1 MTADLIAELSQGK
14 SYLRFVITRR
24 DPDSGRRQGLFQ
36 ACFGLRD
43 QGKLDH
49 IEARILADALCWFNE
64 ELARPE
70 RLAKARR
77 PHAKPVALS
86 WFKREAELH
95 ILKMLKLVY
104 LLEAHHCKVHVLTTD
119 RPGYVVYEDAHQIVA
134 EPYADT
140 PT

>member
-24 DPDSGRRQGLFQ
+24 DPNSGRRQGLFQ
-36 ACFGLRD
+36 ACFGHRD

-49 IEARILADALCWFNE
+49 IEARILADTLCWLNE

-77 PHAKPVALS
+77 PYAKSVALS
-86 WFKREAELH
+86 WF
-95 ILKMLKLVY
+95 
-104 LLEAHHCKVHVLTTD
+104 
-119 RPGYVVYEDAHQIVA
+119 
-134 EPYADT
+134 
-140 PT
+140 